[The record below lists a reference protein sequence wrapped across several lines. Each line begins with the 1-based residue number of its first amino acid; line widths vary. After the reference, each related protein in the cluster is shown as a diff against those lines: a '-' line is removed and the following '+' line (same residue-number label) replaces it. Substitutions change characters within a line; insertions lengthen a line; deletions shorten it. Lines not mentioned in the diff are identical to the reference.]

1 MADNSS
7 HINTPTLIVLLG
19 PTGVGKTE
27 LSLRLAESLHCDI
40 VSSDSRQ
47 IFRELKIGTAAP
59 TEQELQRVRHHFI
72 GTQSIFTP
80 YSAGQYESDA
90 LAKLE
95 ELFKIQPVQLLV
107 GGSMMYIDAL
117 CKGMDDIPS
126 VSPELRLRLRQEYE
140 EKGLAWLQEALRNVD
155 PVHFSRVDQHN
166 HQRMLHALE
175 VSIQTGKPYSSFCT
189 GQKKQRPF
197 NILKIGLNRPRA
209 ELYERINLRVDQMMA
224 DGLLDEATPLY
235 PHRHINSLNTVG
247 YKELFR
253 YMSGEWTLEQAIQM
267 IKQDSRHYAKRQ
279 LTWFNADH
287 EIHWFDPREI
297 DEVILFAHQVI
308 NKN

>member
-7 HINTPTLIVLLG
+7 QIHTPTLVVLLG

-27 LSLRLAESLHCDI
+27 LSLRLAESLNCDI
-40 VSSDSRQ
+40 ISSDSRQ

-59 TEQELQRVRHHFI
+59 TEQELQRVKHHFI
-72 GTQSIFTP
+72 ATQSIFTP
-80 YSAGQYESDA
+80 YSAGQYEADA
-90 LAKLE
+90 IALLE
-95 ELFKIQPVQLLV
+95 QLFQVQPVQLLV

-126 VSPELRLRLRQEYE
+126 VSPDLRLRLRQEYE
-140 EKGLAWLQEALRNVD
+140 EKGLVWLQDALRNAD

-175 VSIQTGKPYSSFCT
+175 VCIETGKPYSSFCT

-197 NILKIGLNRPRA
+197 NILKIGLNRPRP
-209 ELYERINLRVDQMMA
+209 ELYDRINLRVDEMINQ
-224 DGLLDEATPLY
+224 GLLKEATPLY
-235 PHRHINSLNTVG
+235 PHRHLNSLNTVG

-253 YMSGEWTLEQAIQM
+253 YFDGEWTLEHAIQM

-279 LTWFNADH
+279 LTWFNADS
-287 EIHWFDPREI
+287 EIHWFNPGQI
-297 DEVILFAHQVI
+297 DEIIQFTHKAIH
-308 NKN
+308 

>member
-1 MADNSS
+1 M
-7 HINTPTLIVLLG
+7 HTPTLVVLLG

-27 LSLRLAESLHCDI
+27 LSLRLAESLNCDI
-40 VSSDSRQ
+40 ISSDSRQ

-59 TEQELQRVRHHFI
+59 TEQELQRVKHHFI
-72 GTQSIFTP
+72 ATQSIFTP
-80 YSAGQYESDA
+80 YSAGQYEADA
-90 LAKLE
+90 IALLE
-95 ELFKIQPVQLLV
+95 QLFQVQPVQLLV

-126 VSPELRLRLRQEYE
+126 VSPDLRLRLRQEYE
-140 EKGLAWLQEALRNVD
+140 EKGLVWLQNALRDAD

-175 VSIQTGKPYSSFCT
+175 VCIETGKPYSSFCT

-197 NILKIGLNRPRA
+197 NILKIGLNRPRP
-209 ELYERINLRVDQMMA
+209 ELYERINLRVDEMINQ
-224 DGLLDEATPLY
+224 GLLKEATPLY
-235 PHRHINSLNTVG
+235 PHRHLNSLNTVG

-253 YMSGEWTLEQAIQM
+253 YFDGEWTLEHAIQM

-279 LTWFNADH
+279 LTWFNADS
-287 EIHWFDPREI
+287 EIHWFNPEQI
-297 DEVILFAHQVI
+297 DEIIQFTHKAIH
-308 NKN
+308 

>member
-7 HINTPTLIVLLG
+7 QIHTPTLVVLLG

-27 LSLRLAESLHCDI
+27 LSLRLAESLNCDI
-40 VSSDSRQ
+40 ISSDSRQ

-59 TEQELQRVRHHFI
+59 TEQELQRVKHHFI
-72 GTQSIFTP
+72 ATQSIFTP
-80 YSAGQYESDA
+80 YSAGQYEADA
-90 LAKLE
+90 IALLE
-95 ELFKIQPVQLLV
+95 QLFQVQPVQLLV

-126 VSPELRLRLRQEYE
+126 VSPDLRLRLRQEYE
-140 EKGLAWLQEALRNVD
+140 EKGLVWLQNALRDAD

-175 VSIQTGKPYSSFCT
+175 VCIETGKPYSSFCT

-197 NILKIGLNRPRA
+197 NILKIGLNRPRP
-209 ELYERINLRVDQMMA
+209 ELYERINLRVDEMINQ
-224 DGLLDEATPLY
+224 GLLKEATPLY
-235 PHRHINSLNTVG
+235 PHRHLNSLNTVG

-253 YMSGEWTLEQAIQM
+253 YFDGEWTLEHAIQM

-279 LTWFNADH
+279 LTWFNADS
-287 EIHWFDPREI
+287 EIHWFNPEQI
-297 DEVILFAHQVI
+297 DEIIQFTHKAIH
-308 NKN
+308 